1 VTDVEVAGHDVDEL
15 SQPLQWRPDQ
25 PRPVGRLR
33 GDQVVDFAVAA
44 AAGVHVVLLLRVL
57 LDWDDLLGS
66 ALLAWVATLL
76 FHYLLTRARE
86 THEVAV
92 DGLVTTTMWS
102 IGFAVCGMLGWMVTF
117 VFVKGFRQLSWT
129 FLTSDLRTV
138 GAADEGGG
146 VFHGIVGTLM
156 QVGLAVILVVP
167 IGILTAVYLNEI
179 GGRLTM
185 LIRFFVD
192 SLAGLPSI
200 LAGLLIITIFGFPQV
215 GWKGSVALAVLTLP
229 IMTRTSEEIL
239 KTVPDALR
247 EASLALGAP
256 QWKVVLRVVLPTARD
271 GLLTAAIL
279 VVARAAGET
288 AAILLTTGFAGAT
301 NWNPFSGTQMGLP
314 YVVFDLIKKPNQ
326 TQINRAWGGALVLLM
341 LVLVLFVAAR
351 FTAARSARR
360 LGRR

>member
-1 VTDVEVAGHDVDEL
+1 VNSVDLVDRDADEL
-15 SQPLQWRPDQ
+15 SEPLRWRSDQ
-25 PRPVGRLR
+25 PRPIGRVR
-33 GDQVVDFAVAA
+33 SDQVVDFATAFV
-44 AAGVHVVLLLRVL
+44 AGVHVVLLLRVL

-66 ALLAWVATLL
+66 ALLVWLATVL
-76 FHYLLTRARE
+76 FHYMLTRASA
-86 THEVAV
+86 TTEVAF
-92 DGLVTTTMWS
+92 DGLVTTVMWS
-102 IGFAVCGMLGWMVTF
+102 IGAAVCGVLGWMVSF
-117 VFVKGFRQLSWT
+117 VFVKGYKQLSWT

-146 VFHGIVGTLM
+146 VFHGIVGTLE
-156 QVGLAVILVVP
+156 QVGLAVLLVVP

-179 GGRLTM
+179 RGRMTV

-200 LAGLLIITIFGFPQV
+200 LAGLLIITIFHYPQL
-215 GWKGSVALAVLTLP
+215 GWKGSIALAVLTLP

-239 KTVPDALR
+239 KTVPDSLR

-288 AAILLTTGFAGAT
+288 APIILTSGFSGAT
-301 NWNPFSGTQMGLP
+301 NWNPFKEPQIGLP

-326 TQINRAWGGALVLLM
+326 TQIDRAWGGALVLLL

-351 FTAARSARR
+351 FTAARSTRR